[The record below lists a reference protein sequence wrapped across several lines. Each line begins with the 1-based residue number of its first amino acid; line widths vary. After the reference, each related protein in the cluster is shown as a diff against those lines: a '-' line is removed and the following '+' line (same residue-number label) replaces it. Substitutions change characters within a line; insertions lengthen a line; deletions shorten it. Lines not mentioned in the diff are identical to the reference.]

1 MKNFIIVCCLL
12 IFVLI
17 SCEKKNDS
25 GTKEIMQ
32 RVDDLSTETG

>member
-1 MKNFIIVCCLL
+1 MKNFIIVSCLL
-12 IFVLI
+12 IFDLI

-25 GTKEIMQ
+25 VAKEIMQ